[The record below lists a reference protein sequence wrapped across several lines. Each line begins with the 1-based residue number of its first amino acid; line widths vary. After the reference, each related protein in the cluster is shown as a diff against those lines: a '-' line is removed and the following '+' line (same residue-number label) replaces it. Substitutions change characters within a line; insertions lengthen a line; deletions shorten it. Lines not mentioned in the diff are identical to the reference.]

1 MGITISSSSPRS
13 QFTELDDEK
22 GDIRQVA
29 DWSREYADSLDPL
42 SDLPAAIDEFVRPE
56 STYGWLK

>member
-13 QFTELDDEK
+13 HCTELDDEK

-42 SDLPAAIDEFVRPE
+42 SDLPEAIDEFVRPE
-56 STYGWLK
+56 RRYGWLK